1 MATCDPKAAA
11 AADSLVTET
20 AVWSIPARGFN
31 EVDECAEFLES
42 MAYSSM
48 QLGGQELQLAIKP
61 STEWGPEDMS
71 RLSSLVASRN
81 RFVCMQLVTMVKEQH
96 KKVTTAMAAGDT
108 TVLHQAKFVFLG
120 TITAAAA
127 DTGAPTV
134 VSAGLF
140 YPRWCSKDG
149 AEMPHMYVELLC
161 CNSPGRS
168 YGSILLSHIE
178 QFTAA
183 GADYLS
189 AAFASCSGAPSAADV
204 ANSIRSGCAAG
215 SVETTAAAAV
225 AGSAVVPAALAMP
238 VVLPL
243 LAEGVAVPA
252 DPLSSCCTAC
262 GSTADGSASSA
273 SSAGM
278 QLLVAPAELS
288 CATSAVSA
296 PGGCVPCSNQPS
308 QQPHLVPVVPTASM
322 SLPDAAGAGAIS
334 GPTQT
339 AIISAAAP
347 VAAAAAAVPA
357 AKRIRGVKLLS
368 VESARSFYERH
379 GYGQPDACREMF
391 KPLLLLPPRDVAGS
405 ASSSSI
411 CSMMSVSSS
420 SSNTVC

>member
-1 MATCDPKAAA
+1 
-11 AADSLVTET
+11 
-20 AVWSIPARGFN
+20 
-31 EVDECAEFLES
+31 
-42 MAYSSM
+42 
-48 QLGGQELQLAIKP
+48 
-61 STEWGPEDMS
+61 
-71 RLSSLVASRN
+71 
-81 RFVCMQLVTMVKEQH
+81 MVKEQH
-96 KKVTTAMAAGDT
+96 KKVTTARAAGDT
-108 TVLHQAKFVFLG
+108 IVLHQARFVFLG
-120 TITAAAA
+120 TVTAAAA
-127 DTGAPTV
+127 DTGVPTV

-161 CNSPGRS
+161 CNSPGRG

-189 AAFASCSGAPSAADV
+189 AAFAGCTPSSAVDAR
-204 ANSIRSGCAAG
+204 AMQQGCAAG
-215 SVETTAAAAV
+215 GAEHTAAVV
-225 AGSAVVPAALAMP
+225 AGSTGVSAVLPTP

-243 LAEGVAVPA
+243 LAEGMSVPA

-262 GSTADGSASSA
+262 GSSADGSASSA
-273 SSAGM
+273 SSASIQM
-278 QLLVAPAELS
+278 VAAAELS

-296 PGGCVPCSNQPS
+296 PGGVAPC
-308 QQPHLVPVVPTASM
+308 TAVSPAVLND
-322 SLPDAAGAGAIS
+322 SIIPAVAVATDTVSAPAQAAVL
-334 GPTQT
+334 
-339 AIISAAAP
+339 SAAAP
-347 VAAAAAAVPA
+347 AAAAAAASV

-420 SSNTVC
+420 SSNVVC

>member
-1 MATCDPKAAA
+1 
-11 AADSLVTET
+11 
-20 AVWSIPARGFN
+20 
-31 EVDECAEFLES
+31 
-42 MAYSSM
+42 
-48 QLGGQELQLAIKP
+48 
-61 STEWGPEDMS
+61 
-71 RLSSLVASRN
+71 
-81 RFVCMQLVTMVKEQH
+81 MVKEQH
-96 KKVTTAMAAGDT
+96 KKVTTARAAGDT

-140 YPRWCSKDG
+140 YPRWCSTDG

-161 CNSPGRS
+161 CNSPGRG

-189 AAFASCSGAPSAADV
+189 AAFAGCNPSVVDV
-204 ANSIRSGCAAG
+204 ASSAQPGYAVG
-215 SVETTAAAAV
+215 SAEQTAAAAA
-225 AGSAVVPAALAMP
+225 AGSAVAPAALAMP

-262 GSTADGSASSA
+262 GSFDDGSAGSASSA
-273 SSAGM
+273 SM
-278 QLLVAPAELS
+278 QLAAPAELS

-296 PGGCVPCSNQPS
+296 PGRPAFCTQ
-308 QQPHLVPVVPTASM
+308 QQPLLVPVIPTASM
-322 SLPDAAGAGAIS
+322 SPADAAGAGAI
-334 GPTQT
+334 GAPMQD
-339 AIISAAAP
+339 AIVSAAAP
-347 VAAAAAAVPA
+347 VAVAAAAPPA